1 MLELEAKSG
10 IAAMEKGHKKMGHGY
25 LEDPT
30 SETGFGQHTF
40 QSALSS
46 DFKEYF

>member
-10 IAAMEKGHKKMGHGY
+10 IAAMEKGLKKMGHGY

-30 SETGFGQHTF
+30 SERGIWATYI
-40 QSALSS
+40 L
-46 DFKEYF
+46 ECVE